1 MDYCDYELF
10 GLSFWWH
17 PFTAAD
23 TLVSKWCNAK
33 FLQICSD
40 EETNS
45 STSWMA
51 WGWVNFKHI
60 SIFWVNNSFKRGM
73 KSHIKLIT
81 AKLQPT
87 CGKASSSSLVRAML
101 GRGREWLWLWGS
113 SSPLSLLPV
122 EMESGSCRSSSH
134 NISSVS
140 EAGCEPSE
148 GRRSSTSRGSAGPS
162 DGLPLFSPCMCS
174 RNGNY

>member
-1 MDYCDYELF
+1 MDYLSCGCFYKLF
-10 GLSFWWH
+10 GLSFWRH
-17 PFTAAD
+17 PFTAEH
-23 TLVSKWCNAK
+23 TLVSNWCNAK

-40 EETNS
+40 QETNS
-45 STSWMA
+45 STFWMA
-51 WGWVNFKHI
+51 WGWVHFQQI
-60 SIFWVNNSFKRGM
+60 SIFGWTIPLSEVWKVTLN
-73 KSHIKLIT
+73 L
-81 AKLQPT
+81 LPT

-148 GRRSSTSRGSAGPS
+148 GRRSSTSHGSAGPS
-162 DGLPLFSPCMCS
+162 VGLPLFSPCMC
-174 RNGNY
+174 